1 MTDKVYDTEVRINVR
16 NLHMAKAT
24 KQEDGQVV
32 FGKPEHI
39 IGMEK
44 ISRKTNMASGKLH
57 GDGKIRK
64 NNIKKSGYELTLS
77 LNNLPSEWRNYLE
90 GTTLS
95 DGGVEYATSKDIP
108 NYFAIGWEVEKTEG
122 FSEFIW
128 FPFCQ
133 AEPIEQETQ
142 QTEDNVNYSTDEIT
156 IMALENDSIGRYY
169 TFVDT
174 EIEKNKD
181 VTAKDFFSQV
191 QTGDT
196 ITKAAQ

>member
-1 MTDKVYDTEVRINVR
+1 MEKIFDTEVRINVK
-16 NLHMAKAT
+16 NLYMAKAT

-32 FGKPEHI
+32 FDKPEHI

-44 ISRKTNMASGKLH
+44 ISRKTHMASGKKY

-64 NNIKKSGYELTLS
+64 SNIKKSGYELSLS

-90 GTTLS
+90 GTTFT

-108 NYFAIGWEVEKTEG
+108 NYFAIGWEVEKTGG
-122 FSEFIW
+122 FSEFVW

-133 AEPIEQETQ
+133 AQPIEQETQ
-142 QTEDNVNYSTDEIT
+142 QTEDNINYSTDSIT
-156 IMALENDSIGRYY
+156 ITALENDFIGRYY
-169 TFVDT
+169 TFIDT

-191 QTGDT
+191 QVGDT

>member
-1 MTDKVYDTEVRINVR
+1 MEKIFDTEVRINVK
-16 NLHMAKAT
+16 NLYMAKAT

-32 FGKPEHI
+32 FDKPEHI

-44 ISRKTNMASGKLH
+44 ISRKTQMASGKKY

-64 NNIKKSGYELTLS
+64 NGIKKSGYELSLS
-77 LNNLPSEWRNYLE
+77 LNNLPSEWRNYME
-90 GTTLS
+90 GTTLT

-108 NYFAIGWEVEKTEG
+108 NYFAIGWEVEKTGG
-122 FSEFIW
+122 FSEFVW

-133 AEPIEQETQ
+133 AQPIEQETQ
-142 QTEDNVNYSTDEIT
+142 QTEDNINYSTDSIT
-156 IMALENDSIGRYY
+156 ILALENDFIGRYY
-169 TFVDT
+169 TFIDT
-174 EIEKNKD
+174 EIEKNKGI
-181 VTAKDFFSQV
+181 TAKDFFSQV

>member
-1 MTDKVYDTEVRINVR
+1 MEKIFDTEVRINVK

-24 KQEDGQVV
+24 KQEDGKVV
-32 FGKPEHI
+32 FDKPEHI

-44 ISRKTNMASGKLH
+44 ISRKTQMASGKLH

-64 NNIKKSGYELTLS
+64 NSIKKSGYELSLS

-90 GTTLS
+90 GTTFT

-108 NYFAIGWEVEKTEG
+108 NYFAIGWEVEKTGG
-122 FSEFIW
+122 FSEFVW

-133 AEPIEQETQ
+133 AQPIEQETQ
-142 QTEDNVNYSTDEIT
+142 QTEDNINYSTDSIT
-156 IMALENDSIGRYY
+156 IMALENDFIGRYY
-169 TFVDT
+169 TFIDNEV
-174 EIEKNKD
+174 EKNKGI
-181 VTAKDFFSQV
+181 TAKDFFSQV
-191 QTGDT
+191 QVGDT

>member
-1 MTDKVYDTEVRINVR
+1 MEKIFDTEVRINVK
-16 NLHMAKAT
+16 NLYMAKAT

-32 FGKPEHI
+32 FDKPEHI

-44 ISRKTNMASGKLH
+44 ISRKTQMASGKLH

-64 NNIKKSGYELTLS
+64 NGIKKSGYELSLS

-90 GTTLS
+90 GTTFT

-108 NYFAIGWEVEKTEG
+108 NYFAIGWEVEKTGG
-122 FSEFIW
+122 FSEFVW

-133 AEPIEQETQ
+133 AQPVEQETQ
-142 QTEDNVNYSTDEIT
+142 QTEDNINYSTDSIT
-156 IMALENDSIGRYY
+156 ITALENDFIGRYY
-169 TFVDT
+169 TFIDT
-174 EIEKNKD
+174 EVEKNKD
-181 VTAKDFFSQV
+181 ITAKDFFSQV
-191 QTGDT
+191 QVGDT

>member
-1 MTDKVYDTEVRINVR
+1 MEKIFDTEVRINVK

-32 FGKPEHI
+32 FDKPEHI

-44 ISRKTNMASGKLH
+44 ISRKTQMASGKLH

-64 NNIKKSGYELTLS
+64 NSIKKSGYELSLS

-90 GTTLS
+90 GTTFT

-108 NYFAIGWEVEKTEG
+108 NYFAIGWEVEKTGG
-122 FSEFIW
+122 FSEFVW

-133 AEPIEQETQ
+133 AQPVEQETQ
-142 QTEDNVNYSTDEIT
+142 QTEDNINYSTDSIT
-156 IMALENDSIGRYY
+156 ITALENDYIGRYY
-169 TFVDT
+169 NFVDT
-174 EIEKNKD
+174 ELEKNKGI
-181 VTAKDFFSQV
+181 TAKDFFSQV
-191 QTGDT
+191 QVGDT

>member
-1 MTDKVYDTEVRINVR
+1 MEKIFDTEVRINVK
-16 NLHMAKAT
+16 NLYMAKAT

-32 FGKPEHI
+32 FDKPEHI

-44 ISRKTNMASGKLH
+44 ISRKTQMASGKLH

-64 NNIKKSGYELTLS
+64 NGIKKSGYELSLS

-90 GTTLS
+90 GTTFT

-108 NYFAIGWEVEKTEG
+108 NYFAIGWEVEKTGG
-122 FSEFIW
+122 FSEFVW

-133 AEPIEQETQ
+133 AQPIEQETQ
-142 QTEDNVNYSTDEIT
+142 QTEDNINYSTDSIT
-156 IMALENDSIGRYY
+156 ILALENDFIGRYY
-169 TFVDT
+169 TFIDT
-174 EIEKNKD
+174 EVEKNKGI
-181 VTAKDFFSQV
+181 TAKDFFSQV
-191 QTGDT
+191 QVGDT

>member
-1 MTDKVYDTEVRINVR
+1 MEKIFDTEVRINVK
-16 NLHMAKAT
+16 NLYMAKAT
-24 KQEDGQVV
+24 KQEDGKVV
-32 FGKPEHI
+32 FDKPEHI

-44 ISRKTNMASGKLH
+44 ISRKTQMASGKKY

-64 NNIKKSGYELTLS
+64 NSIKKSGYELSLS
-77 LNNLPSEWRNYLE
+77 LNNLPSEWRNYME
-90 GTTLS
+90 GTTLT

-108 NYFAIGWEVEKTEG
+108 NYFAIGWEVEKTGG
-122 FSEFIW
+122 FSEFVW

-133 AEPIEQETQ
+133 AQPVEQETQ
-142 QTEDNVNYSTDEIT
+142 QTEDNINYSTDSIT
-156 IMALENDSIGRYY
+156 ITALENDFIGRYY
-169 TFVDT
+169 TFIDT

-191 QTGDT
+191 QVGDT

>member
-1 MTDKVYDTEVRINVR
+1 MEKIFDTEVRINVK
-16 NLHMAKAT
+16 NLYMAKAT

-32 FGKPEHI
+32 FDKPEHI

-44 ISRKTNMASGKLH
+44 ISRKTQMASGKLH

-64 NNIKKSGYELTLS
+64 NGIKKSGYELSLS

-90 GTTLS
+90 GTTFT

-108 NYFAIGWEVEKTEG
+108 NYFAIGWEVEKTG
-122 FSEFIW
+122 SFSEFVW

-133 AEPIEQETQ
+133 AQPVEQETQ
-142 QTEDNVNYSTDEIT
+142 QTEDNINYSTDSIT
-156 IMALENDSIGRYY
+156 IMALENDFIGRYY
-169 TFVDT
+169 TFIDT
-174 EIEKNKD
+174 EVEKNKD
-181 VTAKDFFSQV
+181 ITAKDFFSQV
-191 QTGDT
+191 QVGDT

>member
-1 MTDKVYDTEVRINVR
+1 MEKIFDTEVRINVK
-16 NLHMAKAT
+16 NLYMAKAT

-32 FGKPEHI
+32 FDKPEHI

-44 ISRKTNMASGKLH
+44 ISRKTQMASGKLH

-64 NNIKKSGYELTLS
+64 SNIKKSGYELSLS

-90 GTTLS
+90 GTTFT

-108 NYFAIGWEVEKTEG
+108 NYFAIGWEVEKTGG
-122 FSEFIW
+122 FSEFVW

-133 AEPIEQETQ
+133 AQPIEQETQ
-142 QTEDNVNYSTDEIT
+142 QTEDNVNYSTDSIT
-156 IMALENDSIGRYY
+156 ITALENDYIGRYY
-169 TFVDT
+169 NFVDT
-174 EIEKNKD
+174 ELEKNKGI
-181 VTAKDFFSQV
+181 TAKDFFSQV
-191 QTGDT
+191 QVGDT

>member
-1 MTDKVYDTEVRINVR
+1 MEKIFDTEVRINVK
-16 NLHMAKAT
+16 NLYMAKAT

-32 FGKPEHI
+32 FDKPEHI

-44 ISRKTNMASGKLH
+44 ISRKTQMASGKKY

-64 NNIKKSGYELTLS
+64 NSIKKSGYELSLS

-90 GTTLS
+90 GTTFT

-108 NYFAIGWEVEKTEG
+108 NYFAIGWEVEKTGG
-122 FSEFIW
+122 FSEFVW

-133 AEPIEQETQ
+133 AQPIEQETQ
-142 QTEDNVNYSTDEIT
+142 QTEDNINYSTDSIT
-156 IMALENDSIGRYY
+156 IMALENDFIGRYY
-169 TFVDT
+169 TFIDT
-174 EIEKNKD
+174 EIEKNKGI
-181 VTAKDFFSQV
+181 TAKDFFSQV
-191 QTGDT
+191 QVGDT

>member
-1 MTDKVYDTEVRINVR
+1 MEKIFDTEVRINVK
-16 NLHMAKAT
+16 NLYMAKAT

-32 FGKPEHI
+32 FDKPEHI

-44 ISRKTNMASGKLH
+44 ISRKTQMASGKLH

-64 NNIKKSGYELTLS
+64 NSIKKSGYELSLS

-90 GTTLS
+90 GTTFT

-108 NYFAIGWEVEKTEG
+108 NYFAIGWEVEKTGG
-122 FSEFIW
+122 FSEFVW

-133 AEPIEQETQ
+133 AQPIEQETQ
-142 QTEDNVNYSTDEIT
+142 QTEDNINYSTDSIT
-156 IMALENDSIGRYY
+156 ILALENDFIGRYY
-169 TFVDT
+169 TFIDT
-174 EIEKNKD
+174 EVEKNKGI
-181 VTAKDFFSQV
+181 TAKDFFSQV
-191 QTGDT
+191 QVGDT

>member
-1 MTDKVYDTEVRINVR
+1 MEKIFDTEVRINVK
-16 NLHMAKAT
+16 NLYMAKAT

-32 FGKPEHI
+32 FDKPEHI

-44 ISRKTNMASGKLH
+44 ISRKTQMASGKKY

-64 NNIKKSGYELTLS
+64 NSIKKSGYELSLS

-90 GTTLS
+90 GTTFT

-108 NYFAIGWEVEKTEG
+108 NYFAIGWEVEKTGG
-122 FSEFIW
+122 FSEFVW

-133 AEPIEQETQ
+133 AQPIEQETQ
-142 QTEDNVNYSTDEIT
+142 QTEDNINYSTDSIT
-156 IMALENDSIGRYY
+156 ITALENDFIGRYY
-169 TFVDT
+169 TFIDT

-191 QTGDT
+191 QVGDT

>member
-1 MTDKVYDTEVRINVR
+1 MEKIFDTEVRINVK
-16 NLHMAKAT
+16 NLYMAKAT
-24 KQEDGQVV
+24 KQEDGKVV
-32 FGKPEHI
+32 FDKPEHI

-44 ISRKTNMASGKLH
+44 ISRKTQMASGKLH

-64 NNIKKSGYELTLS
+64 NSIKKSGYELSLS

-90 GTTLS
+90 GTTLT

-108 NYFAIGWEVEKTEG
+108 NYFAIGWEVEKTGG
-122 FSEFIW
+122 FSEFVW

-133 AEPIEQETQ
+133 AQPVEQETQ
-142 QTEDNVNYSTDEIT
+142 QTEDNINYSTDSIT
-156 IMALENDSIGRYY
+156 ITALENDFIGRYY
-169 TFVDT
+169 TFIDT
-174 EIEKNKD
+174 EVEKNKD

-191 QTGDT
+191 QVGDT

>member
-1 MTDKVYDTEVRINVR
+1 MEKIFDTEVRINVK
-16 NLHMAKAT
+16 NLYMAKAT
-24 KQEDGQVV
+24 KQEDGKVV
-32 FGKPEHI
+32 FDKPEHI

-44 ISRKTNMASGKLH
+44 ISRKTQMASGKLH

-64 NNIKKSGYELTLS
+64 NSIKKSGYELSLS

-90 GTTLS
+90 GTTLT

-108 NYFAIGWEVEKTEG
+108 NYFAIGWEVEKTGG
-122 FSEFIW
+122 FSEFVW

-133 AEPIEQETQ
+133 AQPVEQETQ
-142 QTEDNVNYSTDEIT
+142 QTEDNINYSTDSIT
-156 IMALENDSIGRYY
+156 ITALENDFIGRYY
-169 TFVDT
+169 TFIDT
-174 EIEKNKD
+174 EVEKNKN

-191 QTGDT
+191 QVGDT

>member
-1 MTDKVYDTEVRINVR
+1 
-16 NLHMAKAT
+16 MAKAT

-32 FGKPEHI
+32 FDKPEHI

-44 ISRKTNMASGKLH
+44 ISRKTQMASGKLH

-64 NNIKKSGYELTLS
+64 NGIKKSGYELSLS

-90 GTTLS
+90 GTTFT

-108 NYFAIGWEVEKTEG
+108 NYFAIGWEVEKTGG
-122 FSEFIW
+122 FSEFVW

-133 AEPIEQETQ
+133 AQPIEQETQ
-142 QTEDNVNYSTDEIT
+142 QTEDNINYSTDSIT
-156 IMALENDSIGRYY
+156 ILALENDFIGRYY
-169 TFVDT
+169 TFIAT
-174 EIEKNKD
+174 EVEKNKGI
-181 VTAKDFFSQV
+181 TAKDFFSQV
-191 QTGDT
+191 QVGDT